1 MYKLR
6 LLDQWNQNMRMFR
19 QTTIVITIFTKFWY
33 TVGGRALKV
42 FCLVDCEV
50 GGWRDTSDC
59 SATCS
64 GGRKTRARDVVQQ
77 PQFGGAAC
85 PALEETIDC
94 NIGGCKGSL
103 LPSFQISSCR
113 WPCSLI
119 SICRPH
125 HVSIRYSSMYHM
137 LPTVINICLHIWI
150 FVYISLCICVM
161 VSGKLHRFEHVFH
174 TCYRN

>member
-1 MYKLR
+1 
-6 LLDQWNQNMRMFR
+6 MRIYRQMF
-19 QTTIVITIFTKFWY
+19 IMIIITIFTKFWY

-59 SATCS
+59 SAPC
-64 GGRKTRARDVVQQ
+64 GDGRKTRARDVVQQ

-94 NIGGCKGSL
+94 NVGGCKGSL

-113 WPCSLI
+113 WLCSLI
-119 SICRPH
+119 SIYVVCTIFL
-125 HVSIRYSSMYHM
+125 SNI
-137 LPTVINICLHIWI
+137 LEDIICCQPTVINICPRIWI
-150 FVYISLCICVM
+150 IAYSSLFLSDPSPIIGNSLTALTPV
-161 VSGKLHRFEHVFH
+161 
-174 TCYRN
+174 